1 MYITKQSRRDIAFAV
16 NKLSRCTSNPNKI
29 IALHQKECLNTYEAQ
44 LTIIYCIVDTLI
56 LFLDLHWNLN

>member
-1 MYITKQSRRDIAFAV
+1 VQQHLYAQQIGSLMYITKQSRRDIAFAV

-44 LTIIYCIVDTLI
+44 LTIIIV
-56 LFLDLHWNLN
+56 